1 MKKVDYS
8 MKHAATTAEQST
20 ERKSCMRIYFCG
32 SGLSRD
38 TQWPQKIAGEPA
50 PTSENVIA

>member
-1 MKKVDYS
+1 MKIVDYS
-8 MKHAATTAEQST
+8 MKHAEKTARLST
-20 ERKSCMRIYFCG
+20 ERKSCMRTHFCG
-32 SGLSRD
+32 SGLARD

>member
-1 MKKVDYS
+1 MKTVDYS
-8 MKHAATTAEQST
+8 MKHTAKTARRWT
-20 ERKSCMRIYFCG
+20 ERKSCMRRHFCG
-32 SGLSRD
+32 SGLARD